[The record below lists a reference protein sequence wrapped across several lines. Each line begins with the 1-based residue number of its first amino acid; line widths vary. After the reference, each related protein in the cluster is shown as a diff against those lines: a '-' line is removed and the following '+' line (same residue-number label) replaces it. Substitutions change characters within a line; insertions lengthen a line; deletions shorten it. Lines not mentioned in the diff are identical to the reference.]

1 MARKQR
7 TMGSGTVIS
16 VLLKMIHPSKHIRD
30 KFPNLQDKQRLE
42 DAVVLR
48 KEIKS
53 INRREQ
59 EAIIFRHDDFAD
71 KELYA
76 SQRFYRIL
84 EEGPTVD
91 YFVHDEE
98 IEVRAEA
105 NNNIGSEMTELYDA
119 IAQFVTAS
127 AGVQRN
133 FDTNKVKLIQ
143 QHVVVDDDNEPL
155 PENVTP
161 TAVSHDSIFENE
173 WGHSGICPRR
183 MATNNTNPDPQL
195 NVAFS
200 NMSKVELFEA
210 FFMKDFIKKTLL
222 VNINNNIDGKQV
234 TYGEFLR
241 WLGLWFL
248 MSTVIG
254 PSRRAFFSTKE
265 TNEFSDAPF
274 RLHHYMSY
282 KRFTAILDSIN
293 YRSKGPPT
301 YKDRFWEIRE
311 MIEAWNASII
321 KTFSPGAVNCLD
333 ESMSPWTNGY
343 T

>member
-1 MARKQR
+1 MARKRR
-7 TMGSGTVIS
+7 TMGSGAVIS
-16 VLLKMIHPSKHIRD
+16 VLLKMVHPSKHIRD
-30 KFPNLQDKQRLE
+30 KFPNLPDKQRLE
-42 DAVVLR
+42 GAVVLR
-48 KEIKS
+48 KEVKS

-59 EAIIFRHDDFAD
+59 EAIVFRHDDFAD
-71 KELYA
+71 VELYA
-76 SQRFYRIL
+76 SQRFCRIL

-91 YFVHDEE
+91 YFIHDEE
-98 IEVRAEA
+98 MEGQVEANANVETERAEL
-105 NNNIGSEMTELYDA
+105 SDA
-119 IAQFVTAS
+119 VAQLVTAS
-127 AGVQRN
+127 VGVQRN
-133 FDTNKVKLIQ
+133 FDTDEVELIRQ
-143 QHVVVDDDNEPL
+143 QVMIDDDNEPL
-155 PENVTP
+155 PENATP
-161 TAVSHDSIFENE
+161 TTASNDSIFENE

-274 RLHHYMSY
+274 RLHHYRSY

-293 YRSKGPPT
+293 YSSRCPVT
-301 YKDRFWEIRE
+301 YKD
-311 MIEAWNASII
+311 
-321 KTFSPGAVNCLD
+321 
-333 ESMSPWTNGY
+333 
-343 T
+343 